1 MILVI
6 SYLEAVV
13 ARGSLRSSPHT
24 HVGGLRFLILISE
37 SCPPSLP
44 SLSPPSP
51 PPLSFGLRS
60 LGSRTYSWY
69 LSIKSSPVLAITV
82 SLFISCCGKLLW
94 QSAVMNHLA
103 KAFWKR
109 SLQIPSRSFF
119 IDLWKKNNIQFISPA
134 LSCLLLLF
142 SRGTHCVLK
151 VIHCKPSSFLLAG
164 LRKAN
169 IWRV

>member
-1 MILVI
+1 MILVN
-6 SYLEAVV
+6 SYLEAAVTQN
-13 ARGSLRSSPHT
+13 SLKRSLDT
-24 HVGGLRFLILISE
+24 HVEGLRFLILISE
-37 SCPPSLP
+37 SLPGPST
-44 SLSPPSP
+44 
-51 PPLSFGLRS
+51 PLVPFGLLS
-60 LGSRTYSWY
+60 LGSWTYSWY

-82 SLFISCCGKLLW
+82 LLFISCCGKLFW

-103 KAFWKR
+103 KAFGKEGFR
-109 SLQIPSRSFF
+109 SHRPLFHRVGE
-119 IDLWKKNNIQFISPA
+119 KNNIQFISPA

-142 SRGTHCVLK
+142 SCRTHSVLK